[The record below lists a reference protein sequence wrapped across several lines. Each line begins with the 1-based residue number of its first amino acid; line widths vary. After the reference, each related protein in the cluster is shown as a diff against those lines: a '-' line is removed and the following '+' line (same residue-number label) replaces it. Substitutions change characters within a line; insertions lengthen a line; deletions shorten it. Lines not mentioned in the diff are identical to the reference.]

1 MTNLE
6 NRRKANTKYYSKEKN
21 KEQKRAYAREYARR
35 PEVIARRKAYYY
47 SLKGNDYFKIYYQ
60 RPAVKKKM
68 QAYQKKY
75 NARPKVKIARH
86 EWYIQKLINDKE
98 TDKRRN
104 RRAGSSGNI
113 RTTV

>member
-21 KEQKRAYAREYARR
+21 KEQKRAYAREYAKR

-47 SLKGNDYFKIYYQ
+47 TLKGNDYY
-60 RPAVKKKM
+60 
-68 QAYQKKY
+68 KKY
-75 NARPKVKIARH
+75 YKKPGVKEKMRAYAKAYNKRPKIKVARH
-86 EWYIQKLINDKE
+86 EWYIQKLINDNE
-98 TDKRRN
+98 TDKRRI
-104 RRAGSSGNI
+104 RGTGSPRNF